1 MRINLDRLC
10 KLAGVSSSNKVLS
23 EASNRSYHDDPSVQA
38 VDDPEFR
45 FGRNQLSEKKVKEM
59 MGHGHMGDMEEVYE
73 EEEVEE
79 GMGHSYHEG
88 MYEEEDMDETMYE
101 AKKKDKKEMKE
112 KEDLDEM
119 IEVDEAMLVQE
130 IRRAKKMMAEA
141 RQRKLNESKKR
152 ESLQE
157 TQLRKMIAEEIDGVF
172 KDLNLTS
179 GWVYGKKQPTNRTRG
194 AVNTAFPGIG
204 FRNSK

>member
-1 MRINLDRLC
+1 ME
-10 KLAGVSSSNKVLS
+10 G
-23 EASNRSYHDDPSVQA
+23 EDDV
-38 VDDPEFR
+38 V
-45 FGRNQLSEKKVKEM
+45 
-59 MGHGHMGDMEEVYE
+59 
-73 EEEVEE
+73 
-79 GMGHSYHEG
+79 
-88 MYEEEDMDETMYE
+88 
-101 AKKKDKKEMKE
+101 
-112 KEDLDEM
+112 
-119 IEVDEAMLVQE
+119 EVDEAMLVQE